1 MGDSRETLEGNDAET
16 QEDLSTEGNK
26 SNSASSV
33 PLYPLFWLKAR
44 LQLERKAYE
53 CIRVNGDIIC
63 RWCKKPYYKHRAP
76 FEWCPTMVI
85 DCEGR
90 QLKL

>member
-1 MGDSRETLEGNDAET
+1 MENGSGEVGTYGPTHQEPVHERGSPHVQASLETR
-16 QEDLSTEGNK
+16 
-26 SNSASSV
+26 V
-33 PLYPLFWLKAR
+33 FWLKAR
-44 LQLERKAYE
+44 FQLERKHYE

-63 RWCKKPYYKHRAP
+63 KWCKKPYYKHRAP